1 MLKFTPVQSVDL
13 INALVSTLVK
23 PAEIAW
29 SWWKRRTLFIWSTQQ
44 PKCYGVYSLVK
55 FLLLFYTIAPC
66 ANDDVLKKRFFMLLV
81 ISSSLT
87 ASFDSTRFFMLLVIS
102 SLLSASFGSLNWRI
116 KQGFYCWRFETK
128 SEKLLFTDYC
138 SPITVHFSLFTMFFM
153 PV

>member
-1 MLKFTPVQSVDL
+1 MATSCHDFTPVQSVDL

-23 PAEIAW
+23 SAEIAW

-81 ISSSLT
+81 ISSSLS
-87 ASFDSTRFFMLLVIS
+87 ASFGSTRFFMLLVIS
-102 SLLSASFGSLNWRI
+102 SLLLVLWI
-116 KQGFYCWRFETK
+116 KESNKAPTTDDLRQKWKITIHF
-128 SEKLLFTDYC
+128 LLFTFHR
-138 SPITVHFSLFTMFFM
+138 SSVLFTTLFM
-153 PV
+153 PI